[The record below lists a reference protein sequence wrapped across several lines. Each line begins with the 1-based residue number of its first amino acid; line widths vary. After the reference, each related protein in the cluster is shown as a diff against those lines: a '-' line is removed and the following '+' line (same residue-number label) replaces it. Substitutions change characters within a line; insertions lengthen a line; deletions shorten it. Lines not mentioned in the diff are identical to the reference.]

1 MEIGNEAIS
10 RIGDRMEL
18 NFYQKAARKTAVYP
32 SGYKILYPTLGLCG
46 EAGEFAE
53 KIKKWLRDELSMI
66 PSEDRRKQMAL
77 ELGDVL
83 WYVANVACDLDMTL
97 DDIATKNLEK
107 LVSRENRN
115 TIHGDG
121 DNR

>member
-1 MEIGNEAIS
+1 VKFDEYEKIS
-10 RIGDRMEL
+10 A
-18 NFYQKAARKTAVYP
+18 QTATYP
-32 SGYKILYPTLGLCG
+32 GLGTNLVYPTLGLCG

-53 KIKKWLRDELSMI
+53 KVKKMFRDDNSILTE
-66 PSEDRRKQMAL
+66 ERKAAMVL

-83 WYVANVACDLDMTL
+83 WYLCACARELGVKLSDVAVQNT
-97 DDIATKNLEK
+97 EK
-107 LVSRENRN
+107 LMNRRSRG